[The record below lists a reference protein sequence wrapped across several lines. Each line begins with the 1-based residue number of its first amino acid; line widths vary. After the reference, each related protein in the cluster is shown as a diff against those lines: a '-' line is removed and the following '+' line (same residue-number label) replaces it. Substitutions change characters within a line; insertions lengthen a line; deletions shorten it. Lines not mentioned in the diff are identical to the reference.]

1 MKRYLLIMSVA
12 LVCLPSAVFAKPKTL
27 YVQVKSG
34 DVRATP
40 TYLGKLVGSAGYGAV
55 MTIEESKGSWMKVSS
70 ADGKTKGWMHAS
82 LLTKKKIKMKASD
95 STELAASS
103 GEMAL
108 ATKGFNSDVEKAF
121 KNKNPGVSFEWVD
134 KMEGI
139 KVKDSDIAKFLKEG
153 EVKPKEGE

>member
-1 MKRYLLIMSVA
+1 MKRHLLLVSVI
-12 LVCLPSAVFAKPKTL
+12 LLCLPTAVFAKPKTL

-40 TYLGKLVGSAGYGAV
+40 TDLGKLVGSAGYGTE
-55 MTIEESKGSWMKVSS
+55 MTIEESKGSWMKVASE
-70 ADGKTKGWMHAS
+70 DGKIAGWMHAS
-82 LLTKKKIKMKASD
+82 LLTKKKISMKASD
-95 STELAASS
+95 SAELAASS

-108 ATKGFNSDVEKAF
+108 ATKGFNSDVEAAF

-134 KMEGI
+134 KMEAI
-139 KVKDSDIAKFLKEG
+139 KVSDKEIAKFLKEG